1 MWERGATAIETS
13 AAHTAFA
20 LGERGLR
27 DGCGCVMAASNAS
40 HFPSLAARQTSM
52 AANRAQL
59 SLMLVL
65 TVSTYRIAIGDTPP
79 FNYQMVA

>member
-1 MWERGATAIETS
+1 
-13 AAHTAFA
+13 
-20 LGERGLR
+20 
-27 DGCGCVMAASNAS
+27 
-40 HFPSLAARQTSM
+40 M

-79 FNYQMVA
+79 PINYQMVA